1 MNKMAII
8 IASMHF
14 SFGALAGLDADA
26 APSHLAGCILLEPL
40 GDIPSNIY
48 TVTDVAPAEGIQPFT
63 KDLTAYGL
71 RLVGQDKVSDDFM
84 RLVGRTI
91 AEIFPR
97 DDRLDLAKQQE
108 IIELHHLYRAFIPI
122 PVDGDFGYQ
131 QDNPEQFEALTRDN
145 SICDVIMQGNAPQGQ
160 VMEVLEHILH
170 FVTDIGLHYGYPG
183 AWGINA
189 DSSLAIAMQ
198 KAIEAGYYKA
208 AKYDD
213 EFEDREVAHRVK
225 MQEFAYWFIT
235 TAWNLQAPYGPIEE
249 DEWTIRNAAELSRKL
264 PGMYAVFNDTVGR
277 IMVPP
282 SMEILEE
289 IGPLRNKAH

>member
-1 MNKMAII
+1 MNKDKIVI
-8 IASMHF
+8 LSITCLL
-14 SFGALAGLDADA
+14 GALMTLNAYA
-26 APSHLAGCILLEPL
+26 APSHLADCILLKPL
-40 GDIPSNIY
+40 GNVPSNIY
-48 TVTDVAPAEGIQPFT
+48 NVTDVAPAEGIEPFT

-91 AEIFPR
+91 VEIFPQ
-97 DDRLDLAKQQE
+97 DEKLDLAKQQE
-108 IIELHHLYRAFIPI
+108 VLRIHYRYRAFIPI
-122 PVDGDFGYQ
+122 PVDGDFSYEEE
-131 QDNPEQFEALTRDN
+131 NPEQFEALVRNN

-160 VMEVLEHILH
+160 VMEVIEHILH
-170 FVTDIGLHYGYPG
+170 FVTDIGLHYAYPD

-189 DSSLAIAMQ
+189 DSSLAVSMQ
-198 KAIEAGYYKA
+198 KAIDAGYYKV

-213 EFEDREVAHRVK
+213 EFEDQEVAHRVK

-249 DEWTIRNAAELSRKL
+249 DEWTIRNAAELRQKL
-264 PGMYAVFNDTVGR
+264 PEMYAVFNETVGR

-282 SMEILEE
+282 SMEILRE
-289 IGPLRNKAH
+289 IGPLRNKNQ

>member
-1 MNKMAII
+1 MKRTVII
-8 IASMHF
+8 MTSIQF
-14 SFGALAGLDADA
+14 LLGAVGSLTAAA
-26 APSHLAGCILLEPL
+26 APSHLGECILLEPM
-40 GDIPSNIY
+40 GDVPNNVY
-48 TVTDVAPAEGIQPFT
+48 EVTDVAPAEGIEPFT

-71 RLVGQDKVSDDFM
+71 RLVGQDNVSDDFM

-91 AEIFPR
+91 AESFPR
-97 DDRLDLAKQQE
+97 DDRLDLTKQQE
-108 IIELHHLYRAFIPI
+108 VLENHYRYRAFIPI
-122 PVDGDFGYQ
+122 PVDGDFSYQ
-131 QDNPEQFEALTRDN
+131 EDNPQQIESLARNN

-160 VMEVLEHILH
+160 VMEVVEHILH
-170 FVTDIGLHYGYPG
+170 FVTDIGLHYAYPD

-208 AKYDD
+208 DKYDG
-213 EFEDREVAHRVK
+213 EFDDPEVTHLVK

-249 DEWTIRNAAELSRKL
+249 DEWTIRNSEELRQKL
-264 PGMYAVFNDTVGR
+264 PQMSAVFDDTVGR

-282 SMEILEE
+282 SIEILEE
-289 IGPLRNKAH
+289 IGPLRNQPQ